1 MHNLFDNAQMLG
13 LLVQAMGA
21 LSIGLLCIML
31 CGVVSST
38 ALSAWGRGW
47 LSLAAA
53 LIALLTEQA
62 APATAILTMPLYLF
76 GEYLFG
82 LWIMEGCAHFGGRR
96 WPRGLSLYLVAP
108 LAAFAAAMPH
118 LIGYEFRKLFI
129 LQTLALF
136 ISFICALIAMSPAS
150 KHAPRSPGT
159 MAIRTA
165 LTLLSVIFC
174 SYLPIFGA
182 NLWWGVP
189 LPLTILK
196 ISSAAHLAF
205 EFLLGFGGA
214 VLVLEQSHL
223 GLQGQNE
230 ALSSDV
236 VKLRGQAERDALTN
250 AYNRRALIER
260 FTCVLTRAAQTRSK
274 VALLYLDIDHF
285 KDVNDTYGHAFGDQL
300 LISVAQRLQQCVQA
314 DDLVVRM
321 GGDEFILIT
330 DHAQSPADVETL
342 AERIKTVVSGLF
354 AVGAAAIRVSFSMGI
369 AIYPDDSLDADVLLK
384 HADIALHQAKAG
396 GRNMF
401 RVFDPKMNQNNQERV
416 FITSALASALES
428 GEMFVDYQPVVDL
441 PTGRLI
447 GLEALIRW
455 RHPER
460 GLIPPSDFIAIA
472 EQSGLIN
479 AIGEFVIR
487 EVCRQLKDWQAEFVP
502 LVPVAVNVSSLQF
515 ERQRVADLFVQVI
528 EEFDIDPALIRI
540 EITETELMRN
550 MQEHAETLR
559 RLRDFGVKISI
570 DDFGTGYSSLRY
582 LKDLPID
589 CLKIDRS
596 FIAQMMSDAR
606 DAAIVYAVIGI
617 ARSMGIIMI
626 AEGVEAADQ
635 VARLCEFGCFAA
647 QGYFFHRPMSPALC
661 KPLLEE
667 LGSHTVHTETQRL
680 RIQRWTGAV
689 EVEA

>member
-1 MHNLFDNAQMLG
+1 MKE
-13 LLVQAMGA
+13 
-21 LSIGLLCIML
+21 SI
-31 CGVVSST
+31 
-38 ALSAWGRGW
+38 
-47 LSLAAA
+47 
-53 LIALLTEQA
+53 
-62 APATAILTMPLYLF
+62 
-76 GEYLFG
+76 
-82 LWIMEGCAHFGGRR
+82 
-96 WPRGLSLYLVAP
+96 
-108 LAAFAAAMPH
+108 
-118 LIGYEFRKLFI
+118 
-129 LQTLALF
+129 
-136 ISFICALIAMSPAS
+136 
-150 KHAPRSPGT
+150 
-159 MAIRTA
+159 
-165 LTLLSVIFC
+165 
-174 SYLPIFGA
+174 
-182 NLWWGVP
+182 
-189 LPLTILK
+189 
-196 ISSAAHLAF
+196 
-205 EFLLGFGGA
+205 
-214 VLVLEQSHL
+214 
-223 GLQGQNE
+223 
-230 ALSSDV
+230 
-236 VKLRGQAERDALTN
+236 
-250 AYNRRALIER
+250 
-260 FTCVLTRAAQTRSK
+260 
-274 VALLYLDIDHF
+274 
-285 KDVNDTYGHAFGDQL
+285 
-300 LISVAQRLQQCVQA
+300 
-314 DDLVVRM
+314 
-321 GGDEFILIT
+321 IT

-354 AVGAAAIRVSFSMGI
+354 AVGAATIRVSFSMGI

-515 ERQRVADLFVQVI
+515 ERQRVADLFVHVI